1 MLRDSRIVHIIDLLG
16 ELRELLL
23 VIDQAGDT
31 APAILLK
38 LAKEKAEEITRLTR
52 ELRQPEFWDGILRY
66 DPFTSVKTTTHED
79 AIPSMENP
87 LEKVGEP
94 VSSHITDENII
105 PTEKQSEESGEELDT
120 DNNIADTLSVGKTEW
135 GRTIGCTRRKR

>member
-38 LAKEKAEEITRLTR
+38 LAKEKAAIAEELE
-52 ELRQPEFWDGILRY
+52 ELYMKWEELA
-66 DPFTSVKTTTHED
+66 ED
-79 AIPSMENP
+79 A
-87 LEKVGEP
+87 
-94 VSSHITDENII
+94 
-105 PTEKQSEESGEELDT
+105 
-120 DNNIADTLSVGKTEW
+120 
-135 GRTIGCTRRKR
+135 

>member
-31 APAILLK
+31 APTILLK

-52 ELRQPEFWDGILRY
+52 ELRQP
-66 DPFTSVKTTTHED
+66 
-79 AIPSMENP
+79 
-87 LEKVGEP
+87 
-94 VSSHITDENII
+94 
-105 PTEKQSEESGEELDT
+105 
-120 DNNIADTLSVGKTEW
+120 
-135 GRTIGCTRRKR
+135 

>member
-52 ELRQPEFWDGILRY
+52 ELRQPEFWG
-66 DPFTSVKTTTHED
+66 TWES
-79 AIPSMENP
+79 NP
-87 LEKVGEP
+87 YVWAYEF
-94 VSSHITDENII
+94 
-105 PTEKQSEESGEELDT
+105 ELM
-120 DNNIADTLSVGKTEW
+120 K
-135 GRTIGCTRRKR
+135 

>member
-52 ELRQPEFWDGILRY
+52 EL
-66 DPFTSVKTTTHED
+66 
-79 AIPSMENP
+79 
-87 LEKVGEP
+87 
-94 VSSHITDENII
+94 HIG
-105 PTEKQSEESGEELDT
+105 Q
-120 DNNIADTLSVGKTEW
+120 DND
-135 GRTIGCTRRKR
+135 TRRCDSKHGKSPRKSRRTRIFSHHRRKHNPHRKAIRRIR

>member
-38 LAKEKAEEITRLTR
+38 LAKEKSQESDRIT
-52 ELRQPEFWDGILRY
+52 Q
-66 DPFTSVKTTTHED
+66 
-79 AIPSMENP
+79 
-87 LEKVGEP
+87 
-94 VSSHITDENII
+94 
-105 PTEKQSEESGEELDT
+105 
-120 DNNIADTLSVGKTEW
+120 
-135 GRTIGCTRRKR
+135 

>member
-38 LAKEKAEEITRLTR
+38 LAKEKAEEITRSTR
-52 ELRQPEFWDGILRY
+52 ELRQPECTQRQ
-66 DPFTSVKTTTHED
+66 
-79 AIPSMENP
+79 
-87 LEKVGEP
+87 P
-94 VSSHITDENII
+94 VCRKRT
-105 PTEKQSEESGEELDT
+105 PTLV
-120 DNNIADTLSVGKTEW
+120 SVGS
-135 GRTIGCTRRKR
+135 

>member
-38 LAKEKAEEITRLTR
+38 LAKEKPKKLHDRPVNFDSLNFGTGYFAT
-52 ELRQPEFWDGILRY
+52 
-66 DPFTSVKTTTHED
+66 
-79 AIPSMENP
+79 IPS
-87 LEKVGEP
+87 
-94 VSSHITDENII
+94 H
-105 PTEKQSEESGEELDT
+105 
-120 DNNIADTLSVGKTEW
+120 
-135 GRTIGCTRRKR
+135 R

>member
-38 LAKEKAEEITRLTR
+38 LAKEKGMSKVKANIYSFNKQSQTMF
-52 ELRQPEFWDGILRY
+52 QSIGF
-66 DPFTSVKTTTHED
+66 VKTE
-79 AIPSMENP
+79 E
-87 LEKVGEP
+87 EWYEY
-94 VSSHITDENII
+94 II
-105 PTEKQSEESGEELDT
+105 
-120 DNNIADTLSVGKTEW
+120 
-135 GRTIGCTRRKR
+135 

>member
-38 LAKEKAEEITRLTR
+38 LAKEKAEESVSDDINSVEYASNKIKFATNRTVD
-52 ELRQPEFWDGILRY
+52 EGIHQL
-66 DPFTSVKTTTHED
+66 
-79 AIPSMENP
+79 N
-87 LEKVGEP
+87 
-94 VSSHITDENII
+94 
-105 PTEKQSEESGEELDT
+105 KQGQKSLALSGEEFYKSD
-120 DNNIADTLSVGKTEW
+120 E
-135 GRTIGCTRRKR
+135 